1 MGYLC
6 IALAVL
12 LIAALIKIIIMKKSA
27 REISRQFSEK
37 LYIETNTLITLPST
51 DRDIC
56 ILAAELNPLLKEL
69 NNQRLHYTQGDRTLR
84 ENITNISHDIRT
96 PLTAISGYL
105 ELIKKQ
111 DNSPQVQ
118 QWLEITSERTDTIKS
133 MTDEMLN
140 YAVSVSEKHEI
151 QLENVI
157 VNNILEET
165 VSAFYGAITEK
176 KIVPE
181 INICEKK
188 IYRKLNKNALERI
201 FSNII
206 SNAIKYSD
214 GDLKISLDENGK
226 ISFSNH
232 ASQLDEVT
240 VKQLSHRF
248 YTVENAKKS
257 TGLGLSIAKA
267 LTEQMNGNINVN
279 YSQKQLYIDIEF

>member
-1 MGYLC
+1 MGHLC
-6 IALAVL
+6 ITLAVL

-56 ILAAELNPLLKEL
+56 ILAAELNLLLKEL

-118 QWLEITSERTDTIKS
+118 QWLEIISERTDTIKS

-140 YAVSVSEKHEI
+140 YAVSVSEKYEI

-279 YSQKQLYIDIEF
+279 HSQKQLYIDIEF

>member
-27 REISRQFSEK
+27 KEISRQLSEK
-37 LYIETNTLITLPST
+37 IHTETNTYITLPSV

-56 ILAAELNPLLKEL
+56 MLAAELNHILKEL
-69 NNQRLHYTQGDRTLR
+69 NKQRLHYTQGDRTLR

-118 QWLEITSERTDTIKS
+118 QWLEIISERTDTIKS

-279 YSQKQLYIDIEF
+279 HSQKQLYIDIEF